1 MYITLSPK
9 SNFWRLGNPSS
20 LGVEDWHWIFKIS
33 TLSLQGVWHVAWS
46 RRQPD
51 FWSERLEE
59 PEIMGGFLNSAIRN
73 LYCYFF
79 FLHWCE
85 IRNSKFQWESFKFY
99 SLIIKWISPLCSCIW
114 WIGFQSVLWGPR
126 GCSKVPQEWWLRE
139 KGQRERERKG
149 PAGIWAGPLTP
160 HPPWPRAALI
170 FLFDKYWNSM

>member
-1 MYITLSPK
+1 MLKRLFSKLRKPCFYLTNCSGDGGAGDVITKKRSDSNFIVYITLSPK

-79 FLHWCE
+79 FY
-85 IRNSKFQWESFKFY
+85 IDVKSGIANFS
-99 SLIIKWISPLCSCIW
+99 
-114 WIGFQSVLWGPR
+114 
-126 GCSKVPQEWWLRE
+126 
-139 KGQRERERKG
+139 ER
-149 PAGIWAGPLTP
+149 
-160 HPPWPRAALI
+160 ALN
-170 FLFDKYWNSM
+170 FTA